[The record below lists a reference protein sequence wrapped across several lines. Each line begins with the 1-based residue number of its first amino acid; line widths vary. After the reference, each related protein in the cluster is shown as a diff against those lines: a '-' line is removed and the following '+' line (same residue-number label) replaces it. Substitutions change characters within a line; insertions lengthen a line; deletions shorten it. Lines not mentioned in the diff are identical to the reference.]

1 MNNLYKEQGYNPL
14 RALYET
20 AKGALKDRREK
31 AVRVKQ
37 EAHINEALQ
46 NDEFVSILAE
56 ADDTEFSVADL
67 ENLDLNSEK
76 FAFVAKRAEVFKE
89 RDAIAGQLKEVYGQA
104 FTKEM
109 AAAGIGEKAEVP
121 PELWEKFNNEI
132 NAEIRSNPEALLQ
145 LRDSLKEHKE
155 RSARVG
161 ELEKNIEALGGPSKT
176 SAELAGHLEA
186 VQKMDFSKLSAPEK
200 MTADE
205 RIAFNAV
212 KAALNTE
219 SPAEIAAQIK
229 SELKKTRTSSRSVGN
244 LETHLTE
251 LKAQL
256 DESKNAVFV
265 NHRFG
270 KILIDHSQKV
280 RQKHYTSLTKR
291 INKGDEAAIDE
302 ALAYYT
308 DLQDGESHTGYKEH
322 KRDKMGEELDVKI
335 AELQQMKE
343 ALFKKELAAAVD
355 TSKVGKDLE
364 KNLGPILTTTT
375 LGTKGRGEIAN
386 FLKTEFASIF
396 GGLTK
401 EKKMHLYLFLKKHN
415 FHGELKLA

>member
-1 MNNLYKEQGYNPL
+1 
-14 RALYET
+14 
-20 AKGALKDRREK
+20 
-31 AVRVKQ
+31 
-37 EAHINEALQ
+37 
-46 NDEFVSILAE
+46 
-56 ADDTEFSVADL
+56 
-67 ENLDLNSEK
+67 
-76 FAFVAKRAEVFKE
+76 
-89 RDAIAGQLKEVYGQA
+89 
-104 FTKEM
+104 
-109 AAAGIGEKAEVP
+109 
-121 PELWEKFNNEI
+121 
-132 NAEIRSNPEALLQ
+132 
-145 LRDSLKEHKE
+145 
-155 RSARVG
+155 
-161 ELEKNIEALGGPSKT
+161 
-176 SAELAGHLEA
+176 
-186 VQKMDFSKLSAPEK
+186 
-200 MTADE
+200 
-205 RIAFNAV
+205 
-212 KAALNTE
+212 
-219 SPAEIAAQIK
+219 
-229 SELKKTRTSSRSVGN
+229 
-244 LETHLTE
+244 
-251 LKAQL
+251 
-256 DESKNAVFV
+256 VFV